1 MSCKKTQTGS
11 SMKCG
16 MYVVCIDNG
25 ILFSHGKEGILVI
38 YDKSMHLE
46 GNMLSGIR
54 QKKTKR
60 VCYHLYVESLKQRVE
75 WNIPQDRG

>member
-1 MSCKKTQTGS
+1 
-11 SMKCG
+11 MKCG

-25 ILFSHGKEGILVI
+25 ILFSHGKEGILE
-38 YDKSMHLE
+38 KSMHLE

-54 QKKTKR
+54 QKKTKS

>member
-1 MSCKKTQTGS
+1 
-11 SMKCG
+11 MKCG
-16 MYVVCIDNG
+16 MYVGCIDTG
-25 ILFSHGKEGILVI
+25 ILFSHGKEGILE
-38 YDKSMHLE
+38 KSMHLE